1 MRCLRLQPFERHH
14 LPLAE
19 PWFLDADTQRWLG
32 GPAWPRQMLD
42 RTDRPLADFRGAA
55 ETGRYR
61 WLAWE
66 RDTAV
71 GYIDCGTYD
80 RWTTWDGGRGGRGV
94 VDTIPGPAG
103 SMSYVVDPALR
114 RNGYCTAMVTAV
126 MAIPELAHI
135 RLFTAGVEPANA
147 ASVGCVLKAGF
158 HPLNPEPDWEGIV
171 YYARLRS
178 PCDTPGGKTQ
188 VI

>member
-61 WLAWE
+61 WLDE
-66 RDTAV
+66 TAS
-71 GYIDCGTYD
+71 
-80 RWTTWDGGRGGRGV
+80 
-94 VDTIPGPAG
+94 PAPAG
-103 SMSYVVDPALR
+103 LLDQ
-114 RNGYCTAMVTAV
+114 
-126 MAIPELAHI
+126 
-135 RLFTAGVEPANA
+135 
-147 ASVGCVLKAGF
+147 AGF
-158 HPLNPEPDWEGIV
+158 GAL
-171 YYARLRS
+171 AS
-178 PCDTPGGKTQ
+178 
-188 VI
+188 